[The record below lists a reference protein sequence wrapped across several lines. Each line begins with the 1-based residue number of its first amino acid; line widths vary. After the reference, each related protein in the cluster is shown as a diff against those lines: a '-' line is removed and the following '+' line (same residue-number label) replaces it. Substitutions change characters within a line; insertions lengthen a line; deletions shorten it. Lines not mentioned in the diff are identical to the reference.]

1 MTRTSTSRLWTNIAW
16 ILFAGLISWLPFYNN
31 GVFFPHG
38 QTIADLI
45 LLSLLAF
52 YAIVRAITVFTAR
65 SAHRTTQ
72 TPVASFAAP
81 TAAST
86 ADASE
91 ADEMDR
97 GMPTA
102 GGDVSSI
109 PSRLLAEFTWFDAAF
124 AVYVILYALSLFYA
138 ASLPLAVEGA
148 LNTVA
153 LLFPFGLVRLYGTS
167 SDGLFWVVLGLAA
180 SSLYMTAIGVANGW
194 GQLTFPSAIV
204 TSPHIQVSSVFQY
217 HNAYAA
223 YAAAITIG
231 MLVFVSLYPRWPVL
245 RALLTGVAGLN
256 MAGLFLSGSRGAL
269 LFWVVVLV
277 LVMIG
282 LRGHVPTGHESVPGA
297 VETSSGEHSQP
308 ASWNSPYASRSRF
321 LLYFGAAAI
330 GAAFSYLLLHLAIVN
345 HSATTGWAGFALGF
359 LIPTVAVLALSL
371 SFGSVA
377 PVFFGARR
385 TFPTLL
391 IVYAILFL
399 LAALAKSHSL
409 LAKLHSYHI
418 HQMSVIQRFIFWLDG
433 LRIVARNPVTGNGFG
448 AWAAMFKK
456 IESYPYY
463 STQVHSFLVDTL
475 IDIGILGTIAL
486 LLMVWPMVR
495 SVVWPWKSIL
505 TPNPRYATL
514 RSVAAFGLMLF
525 AHSLMDWDFAFLA
538 LLILFFV
545 GMGSGFAL
553 RKEALWQSAQAKAA
567 ASISE
572 GTDTPTAGSA
582 REPVDATTI
591 DRPRKIERVDPAVVH
606 APFLRP
612 SVLTRVVLAA
622 TVVTSLAALY
632 FDANAVRGERIVA
645 AANAT
650 SSFSTRLA
658 LFKEAH
664 QVVPYNPNYLVDEA
678 NTVLD
683 SPSGNAKEHFDQGV
697 HLLQQ
702 AIALDPYNATLEAQM
717 ATIAFDASRYHLA
730 YVTALEAYHNAPYFP
745 TNLSLAINAAVIDG
759 MQTAKTNSATAV
771 SKFKRVLR
779 LYADY
784 QQRLK
789 VVHSLPSYLP
799 PIGPYTL
806 QAFCY
811 DSVATAE
818 LALGHNAKAE
828 QFAGTVLNNPNAHT
842 AQVAKML
849 TLIAKDGGL
858 SALSAANVRQY
869 VSSHPSVG
877 SSYQLLLN
885 LQNLT

>member
-38 QTIADLI
+38 QTTADLI

-65 SAHRTTQ
+65 QAYSAPEASATSSA
-72 TPVASFAAP
+72 TPAA
-81 TAAST
+81 
-86 ADASE
+86 ASE
-91 ADEMDR
+91 ASAANE
-97 GMPTA
+97 PQQSVPST
-102 GGDVSSI
+102 GGEVSSV

-167 SDGLFWVVLGLAA
+167 SDGLLWVVLGLAA

-204 TSPHIQVSSVFQY
+204 TSPHLQVSSVFQY

-269 LFWVVVLV
+269 LFWIIVLILVV
-277 LVMIG
+277 IG
-282 LRGHVPTGHESVPGA
+282 LRGNVPAIGASMAPGVTPGA
-297 VETSSGEHSQP
+297 TEPSSEDSSQP
-308 ASWNSPYASRSRF
+308 ASWNSPHASRSRF

-475 IDIGILGTIAL
+475 IDVGILGTIAL

-572 GTDTPTAGSA
+572 DTDTPAVGNA
-582 REPVDATTI
+582 REPLDATTV

-612 SVLTRVVLAA
+612 SVLTRVVLTA

-789 VVHSLPSYLP
+789 VVHNLPSYLP

-869 VSSHPSVG
+869 
-877 SSYQLLLN
+877 
-885 LQNLT
+885 